1 MDDQILSLEHISL
14 SYHTMKG
21 ETPALCDLT
30 FSVTPGEFVA
40 LVGPSGCGKSTILN
54 LISGLLKPEAGTLL
68 SRGRPITEADLHIGY
83 MLQRDH
89 LFEWRTIYS
98 NVLLGLEISR
108 TLTPERKEK
117 VGEMM
122 ETYGLKSFSN
132 ARPSELSGGMRQRAA
147 LIRTL
152 AMEPDLLLLDEPF
165 SALDYQTRLNVC
177 DDIGKIIK
185 KEGKT
190 AILVTHD
197 ISEASSFQ
205 RAYLRQKKRER
216 EQVRV
221 FRALLLV
228 SFLVLWEVAADLR
241 WIDPFIFSSPVRVG
255 KTFVTLLTEQNLLR
269 HIGITVYE
277 TGISFLLVSTL
288 GMAFAVLLWLFPR
301 FSAVME
307 PYLVVLNSLPKS
319 ALAPLLIVWMGA
331 NVKTII
337 TAGISVAIFGS
348 VISIYSSFQSV
359 EPDMLRLIATLGGT
373 KKDMLFR
380 VVLPW
385 SFPGLLAVWKVNI
398 GLCLVGV
405 VIGEFIGA
413 REGLGYLIIYGSQVF
428 RYAHAREGRMT
439 DDWNR
444 MSGRTKRNAVWRT
457 TRFAG
462 PRGNGKNLRT
472 V

>member
-1 MDDQILSLEHISL
+1 MREQA
-14 SYHTMKG
+14 K
-21 ETPALCDLT
+21 
-30 FSVTPGEFVA
+30 
-40 LVGPSGCGKSTILN
+40 
-54 LISGLLKPEAGTLL
+54 
-68 SRGRPITEADLHIGY
+68 
-83 MLQRDH
+83 
-89 LFEWRTIYS
+89 
-98 NVLLGLEISR
+98 
-108 TLTPERKEK
+108 TPE
-117 VGEMM
+117 
-122 ETYGLKSFSN
+122 
-132 ARPSELSGGMRQRAA
+132 
-147 LIRTL
+147 
-152 AMEPDLLLLDEPF
+152 
-165 SALDYQTRLNVC
+165 
-177 DDIGKIIK
+177 
-185 KEGKT
+185 
-190 AILVTHD
+190 
-197 ISEASSFQ
+197 SSFQ

-277 TGISFLLVSTL
+277 TGISFLLVSAL

-462 PRGNGKNLRT
+462 PCGNGKICELCEGKTLWMNPASEKLFAEQKESGKVTLQAAADFLEQAGEGEYCFVENTGLQAVEAKIEKIIVFWWNRHYPSDRKFDLDLSKWNKVSEEEFAGYSHEKIT
-472 V
+472 KEVYEK